1 MSVKRDYY
9 ANLSKTLLEKFKKR
23 RFEAYYCETK
33 DDALKKA
40 LEIIPKDSVVSFGGT
55 MTVKEIGL
63 ADALRKGEYKL
74 IDREEAKNAEEKAF
88 ITRQAM
94 DCDYY
99 LMSTNAFTAEGE
111 LVNIDGNGNR
121 VAALCYGPKNII
133 VIAGMNKLA
142 EDRENGIWRV
152 QNVASPQNTV
162 RLEKKTPCAI
172 TGECG
177 DCYGDSS
184 ICSQILI
191 TRRSH
196 EKGRIKVILVGE
208 ELGY

>member
-1 MSVKRDYY
+1 MSVKKDFY
-9 ANLSKTLLEKFKKR
+9 ANLSKSLLGKFEKR

-33 DDALKKA
+33 GEALKKA
-40 LEIIPKDSVVSFGGT
+40 LEIIPEDSVVSFGGT

-63 ADALRKGEYKL
+63 TEALRNGKYKL
-74 IDREEAKNAEEKAF
+74 IDREEARNAEEKAVV
-88 ITRQAM
+88 TRQAM

-99 LMSTNAFTAEGE
+99 LMSTNAFTSEGE

-152 QNVASPQNTV
+152 QNVASPQNTI

-184 ICSQILI
+184 ICSQIVI

-196 EKGRIKVILVGE
+196 QKGRIKVILVGE

>member
-23 RFEAYYCETK
+23 RFEAYYCQTK

-40 LEIIPKDSVVSFGGT
+40 LEIIPKNSVVSFGGT
-55 MTVKEIGL
+55 MTIKEIGL
-63 ADALRKGEYKL
+63 ADALRQGEYKL
-74 IDREEAKNAEEKAF
+74 IDREEAKNAEEKAL

-142 EDRENGIWRV
+142 EDRINGIWRV

-162 RLEKKTPCAI
+162 RLERKTPCAI

-184 ICSQILI
+184 ICSQIVI